1 MRTITFK
8 IICSLIQTIWVYKIP
23 LLSFVVIFGLPKIVE
38 TCAWEMEKMEI
49 IRSVAFA
56 ALKNVKRA
64 TCMQEEEAKPRSIAV
79 APSLREEERVREGTS
94 HLSPNE
100 TPPPPFY
107 VHFYCPK

>member
-1 MRTITFK
+1 MAAIESDILDLEKLGSECICRT
-8 IICSLIQTIWVYKIP
+8 
-23 LLSFVVIFGLPKIVE
+23 
-38 TCAWEMEKMEI
+38 
-49 IRSVAFA
+49 
-56 ALKNVKRA
+56 KNVKRA